1 MVSVNTI
8 GVTFYTILL
17 ITLHLV
23 LPTKYLKNMIYG
35 SEYTENDKLKVK
47 DLFFKPYGF
56 RNIGGILKTLF
67 LTPFML
73 SFYLLSLFILIVFD
87 LSTEK
92 KMYRIYL
99 LCYLLIIMIYI
110 GHSGYFMFTE
120 TDGILGDSMIID
132 ELENLKS
139 NKIKNRK
146 LLMNYKKV
154 YNPKW
159 IMLFLLIPIYVTL
172 FSNGVKFFKNEF
184 LTLVIML
191 LCMFLVAFV
200 SYIK

>member
-1 MVSVNTI
+1 
-8 GVTFYTILL
+8 
-17 ITLHLV
+17 
-23 LPTKYLKNMIYG
+23 
-35 SEYTENDKLKVK
+35 
-47 DLFFKPYGF
+47 
-56 RNIGGILKTLF
+56 
-67 LTPFML
+67 
-73 SFYLLSLFILIVFD
+73 
-87 LSTEK
+87 
-92 KMYRIYL
+92 
-99 LCYLLIIMIYI
+99 
-110 GHSGYFMFTE
+110 MFTG